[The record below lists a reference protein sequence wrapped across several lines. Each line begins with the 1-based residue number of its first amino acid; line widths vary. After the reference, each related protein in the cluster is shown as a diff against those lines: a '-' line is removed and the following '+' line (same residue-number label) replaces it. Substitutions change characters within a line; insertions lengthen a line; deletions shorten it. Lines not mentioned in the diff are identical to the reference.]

1 MKVLSM
7 HAHYDDFE
15 FTASGLFTAW
25 KEKLGN
31 DLQARVIVCTDGRAG
46 HHFRTPSET
55 SALRF
60 KEQETSARVGGYEFL
75 PLRLPDGKQP
85 REACLLVTRELL
97 AAMWKAIRDFEPDY
111 LFCPPVPE
119 DTLAGIHV
127 DHVTVA
133 EAVRRV
139 AYMINVPHAF
149 LEEYPSADPAASSC
163 KVPVIVNVY
172 DSYTRGANTHHIAI
186 DVEAQFDKICA
197 MSYCHQSQISEWLPW
212 VGRHDTEAPSSPAD
226 WRQTMR
232 RRFDKKNREL
242 GLTTRRA
249 LEVFTITSWGIVP
262 TLNQILDDFPSI
274 AREHSHLDRLAERLE
289 RSR

>member
-1 MKVLSM
+1 MSM

-15 FTASGLFTAW
+15 FTSAGLFTAW
-25 KEKLGN
+25 KEKLGG
-31 DLQARVIVCTDGRAG
+31 DLQAQVIVCTDGRAG

-60 KEQETSARVGGYEFL
+60 KEQEESARVGGYQFL
-75 PLRLPDGKQP
+75 PLRLPDGSQP
-85 REACLLVTRELL
+85 REACLLVTKDLL

-111 LFCPPVPE
+111 LFCPPVPH

-149 LEEYPSADPAASSC
+149 LEEYPSARPGEARC

-172 DSYTRGANTHHIAI
+172 DSYTRGANGYHIAV
-186 DVEAQFDKICA
+186 DVEAQFERICA
-197 MSYCHQSQISEWLPW
+197 MSWCHQSQISEWLPW
-212 VGRHDTEAPSSPAD
+212 VGRHEMDAPSSPAD
-226 WRQTMR
+226 WRKTMR
-232 RRFDKKNREL
+232 RRFDRKNREL
-242 GLTTRRA
+242 DITTGRA
-249 LEVFTITSWGIVP
+249 LEVFTITSWGTVP
-262 TLNQILDDFPSI
+262 SVAQILEDFPSV
-274 AREHSHLDRLAERLE
+274 AKEHSRVERLE
-289 RSR
+289 EFLDRSR

>member
-1 MKVLSM
+1 MKVLCI

-25 KEKLGN
+25 KEKLGK

-46 HHFRTPSET
+46 HHFRTPPET

-60 KEQETSARVGGYEFL
+60 KEQEASARVGGYEFL
-75 PLRLPDGKQP
+75 PLRLPDGSQP
-85 REACLLVTRELL
+85 REACLIVTRDFL
-97 AAMWKAIRDFEPDY
+97 AALWKAIRDFEPDY
-111 LFCPPVPE
+111 LFCPPVPQ
-119 DTLAGIHV
+119 DTLAGIHI
-127 DHVTVA
+127 DHVAVA

-149 LEEYPSADPAASSC
+149 VEEYPSADTEAASC

-172 DSYTRGANTHHIAI
+172 DSYTRGANRYHIAI
-186 DVEAQFDKICA
+186 DVEAQFEAICA
-197 MSYCHQSQISEWLPW
+197 MSYCHRSQIAEWLPW
-212 VGRHDTEAPSSPAD
+212 VGRHDTEAPSTAAD

-242 GLTTRRA
+242 SIATSQA
-249 LEVFTITSWGIVP
+249 LEVFTVTSWGTVP
-262 TLNQILDDFPSI
+262 TVAQILKDFPSI
-274 AREHSHLDRLAERLE
+274 NDEHSRLDGLAEFLDR
-289 RSR
+289 SR